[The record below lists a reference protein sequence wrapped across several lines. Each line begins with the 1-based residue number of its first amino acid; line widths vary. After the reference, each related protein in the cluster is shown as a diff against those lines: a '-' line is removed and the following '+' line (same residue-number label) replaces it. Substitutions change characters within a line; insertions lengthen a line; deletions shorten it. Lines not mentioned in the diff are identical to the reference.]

1 MKQKSPRSLNSLPN
15 AKGKYCANKTE
26 QSVTMDDKQSSCY
39 YAQTE
44 YCGRQESFLD
54 YTFLSHREMIYGK
67 KTKDPKKIRDYNFDL
82 EKTLELNLDLL
93 DKMDFKI
100 YNSKQA
106 KEIDILIKKIKTNN
120 ERRIATKQKI
130 KEQKNII
137 VNKKQVL
144 EEMNKKWAENDEI
157 YENKYNEENEILKK
171 KNEYIKILNKRFK
184 DVQTYISIMEVRNK
198 QRKENRP
205 MISKFIKDNI
215 NYHKEKKMLD
225 LDIKKL
231 KEQITEIKKE
241 NQIYK
246 EESLLY
252 RNKSTNREL
261 IRVVEFYRRIIR
273 SLQTK
278 IKILKNAFDNMTK
291 TLNFLN
297 LGDSKLFFILS
308 FYSCQF

>member
-1 MKQKSPRSLNSLPN
+1 MKQSPRSLNSLPN
-15 AKGKYCANKTE
+15 AKGKYYANKTE
-26 QSVTMDDKQSSCY
+26 QSVTMDDKQNSCY

-44 YCGRQESFLD
+44 YCGRPETFLD
-54 YTFLSHREMIYGK
+54 YTFLSHRELIYGK

-82 EKTLELNLDLL
+82 EKTLELNLDIL

-100 YNSKQA
+100 SNPQQA
-106 KEIDILIKKIKTNN
+106 KEIKNLIEKIKANN
-120 ERRIATKQKI
+120 AKRIATKQKI

-144 EEMNKKWAENDEI
+144 EEMKKKFSENDEI
-157 YENKYNEENEILKK
+157 YQNKYNEENDVLKQ

-184 DVQTYISIMEVRNK
+184 DVQTYISIIEVRTHQQNPG
-198 QRKENRP
+198 RP
-205 MISKFIKDNI
+205 SITKFIKDNI
-215 NYHKEKKMLD
+215 NYHKEQKMLD
-225 LDIKKL
+225 VDIQKL
-231 KEQITEIKKE
+231 KEQISEIKKE

-252 RNKSTNREL
+252 RNKNTNLEL

-291 TLNFLN
+291 TLNYLN
-297 LGDSKLFFILS
+297 LGDSKKFLFYFI
-308 FYSCQF
+308 

>member
-1 MKQKSPRSLNSLPN
+1 MKQSPRSLNTLPN
-15 AKGKYCANKTE
+15 AKGKYYTNKTE
-26 QSVTMDDKQSSCY
+26 QSVTMDDKQNSCY

-44 YCGRQESFLD
+44 YCGHPETFLD
-54 YTFLSHREMIYGK
+54 YTFLSHRELIYGK

-82 EKTLELNLDLL
+82 EKTLELNLDIL

-100 YNSKQA
+100 SNPQQA
-106 KEIDILIKKIKTNN
+106 KEIKNLIEKIKANN
-120 ERRIATKQKI
+120 AKRIATKQKI

-144 EEMNKKWAENDEI
+144 EEMKKKFSENDEI
-157 YENKYNEENEILKK
+157 YQNKYNEENDVLKQ

-184 DVQTYISIMEVRNK
+184 DVQTYISIIEVRTHQQNP
-198 QRKENRP
+198 NRP
-205 MISKFIKDNI
+205 SITKFIKDNI
-215 NYHKEKKMLD
+215 NYHKEQKMLD
-225 LDIKKL
+225 VDIQKL
-231 KEQITEIKKE
+231 KEQISEIKKE

-252 RNKSTNREL
+252 RNKNTNREL

-291 TLNFLN
+291 TLNYLN
-297 LGDSKLFFILS
+297 LGDSKKFLFYFI
-308 FYSCQF
+308 

>member
-1 MKQKSPRSLNSLPN
+1 MKQSPRSLNSLPN
-15 AKGKYCANKTE
+15 AKGKYYANKTE
-26 QSVTMDDKQSSCY
+26 QSVTMDDKQNSCY

-44 YCGRQESFLD
+44 YCGRPETFLD
-54 YTFLSHREMIYGK
+54 YTFLSHRELIYGK

-82 EKTLELNLDLL
+82 EKTLELNLDIL
-93 DKMDFKI
+93 DKMDCKI
-100 YNSKQA
+100 SNPQQA
-106 KEIDILIKKIKTNN
+106 KEIKNLIEKIKANN
-120 ERRIATKQKI
+120 AKRIATKQKI

-144 EEMNKKWAENDEI
+144 EEMKKKFSENDEI
-157 YENKYNEENEILKK
+157 YQNKYNEENDVLKQ

-184 DVQTYISIMEVRNK
+184 DVQTYISIIEVRTHQQNP
-198 QRKENRP
+198 NRP
-205 MISKFIKDNI
+205 SITKFIKDNI
-215 NYHKEKKMLD
+215 NYHKEQKMLD
-225 LDIKKL
+225 VDIQKL
-231 KEQITEIKKE
+231 KEQISEIKKE

-252 RNKSTNREL
+252 RNKNTNREL

-291 TLNFLN
+291 TLNYLN
-297 LGDSKLFFILS
+297 LGDSKKYYFTL
-308 FYSCQF
+308 YSC

>member
-1 MKQKSPRSLNSLPN
+1 MKQSPRSLNSLPN
-15 AKGKYCANKTE
+15 AKGKYYANKTE
-26 QSVTMDDKQSSCY
+26 QSVTMDDKQNSCY

-44 YCGRQESFLD
+44 YCGRPETFLD
-54 YTFLSHREMIYGK
+54 YTFLSHRELIYGK

-82 EKTLELNLDLL
+82 EKTLELNLDIL

-100 YNSKQA
+100 SNPQQA
-106 KEIDILIKKIKTNN
+106 KEIKNLIEKIKANN
-120 ERRIATKQKI
+120 AKRIATKQKI

-144 EEMNKKWAENDEI
+144 EEMKKKFSENDEI
-157 YENKYNEENEILKK
+157 YQNKYNEENDVLKQ

-184 DVQTYISIMEVRNK
+184 DVQTYISIIEVRTHQQNP
-198 QRKENRP
+198 NRP
-205 MISKFIKDNI
+205 SITKFIKDNI
-215 NYHKEKKMLD
+215 NYHKEQKMLD
-225 LDIKKL
+225 VDIQKL
-231 KEQITEIKKE
+231 KEQISEIKKE

-252 RNKSTNREL
+252 RNKNTNLEL

-291 TLNFLN
+291 TLNYLN
-297 LGDSKLFFILS
+297 LGDSKKFLFYFI
-308 FYSCQF
+308 

>member
-1 MKQKSPRSLNSLPN
+1 MKQSPRSLNSLPN
-15 AKGKYCANKTE
+15 AKGKYYANKTE
-26 QSVTMDDKQSSCY
+26 QSVTMDDKQNSCY

-44 YCGRQESFLD
+44 YCGRPETFLD
-54 YTFLSHREMIYGK
+54 YTFLSHRELIYGK

-82 EKTLELNLDLL
+82 EKTLELNLDIL

-100 YNSKQA
+100 SNPQQA
-106 KEIDILIKKIKTNN
+106 KEIKNLIEKIKANN
-120 ERRIATKQKI
+120 AKRIATKQKI

-144 EEMNKKWAENDEI
+144 EEMKKKFSENDEI
-157 YENKYNEENEILKK
+157 YQNKYNEENDVLKQ

-184 DVQTYISIMEVRNK
+184 DVQTYISIIEVRTHQQNP
-198 QRKENRP
+198 NRP
-205 MISKFIKDNI
+205 SITKFIKDNI
-215 NYHKEKKMLD
+215 NYHKEQKMLD
-225 LDIKKL
+225 VDIQKL
-231 KEQITEIKKE
+231 KEQISEIKKE

-252 RNKSTNREL
+252 RNKNTNREL

-291 TLNFLN
+291 TLNYLN
-297 LGDSKLFFILS
+297 LGDSKKYYFTL
-308 FYSCQF
+308 YSC

>member
-1 MKQKSPRSLNSLPN
+1 MKQSPRSLNYLPN
-15 AKGKYCANKTE
+15 AKGKYYANKTE
-26 QSVTMDDKQSSCY
+26 QSVTMDDKQNSCY

-44 YCGRQESFLD
+44 YCGRPETFLD
-54 YTFLSHREMIYGK
+54 YTFLSHRELIYGK

-82 EKTLELNLDLL
+82 EKTLELNLDIL

-100 YNSKQA
+100 SNPQQA
-106 KEIDILIKKIKTNN
+106 KEIKNLIEKIKANN
-120 ERRIATKQKI
+120 AKRIATKQKI

-144 EEMNKKWAENDEI
+144 EEMKKKFSENDEI
-157 YENKYNEENEILKK
+157 YQNKYNEENDVLKQ

-184 DVQTYISIMEVRNK
+184 DVQTYISIIEVRTHQQNP
-198 QRKENRP
+198 NRP
-205 MISKFIKDNI
+205 SMTKFIKDNI
-215 NYHKEKKMLD
+215 NYHKEQKMLD
-225 LDIKKL
+225 VDIQKL
-231 KEQITEIKKE
+231 KEQISEIKKE

-252 RNKSTNREL
+252 RNKNTNREL

-291 TLNFLN
+291 TLNYLN
-297 LGDSKLFFILS
+297 LGDSKKFLFYFI
-308 FYSCQF
+308 

>member
-1 MKQKSPRSLNSLPN
+1 MKQSPRSLNSLPN
-15 AKGKYCANKTE
+15 AKGKYYANKTE
-26 QSVTMDDKQSSCY
+26 QSVTMDDKQNSCY
-39 YAQTE
+39 YAKTE
-44 YCGRQESFLD
+44 YCGRPETFLD
-54 YTFLSHREMIYGK
+54 YTFLSHRELIYGK

-82 EKTLELNLDLL
+82 EKTLELNLDIL

-100 YNSKQA
+100 SNPQQA
-106 KEIDILIKKIKTNN
+106 KEIKNLIEKIKANN
-120 ERRIATKQKI
+120 AKRIATKQKI

-144 EEMNKKWAENDEI
+144 EEMKKKFSENDEI
-157 YENKYNEENEILKK
+157 YQNKYNEENDVLKQ

-184 DVQTYISIMEVRNK
+184 DVQTYISIIEVRTHQQNP
-198 QRKENRP
+198 NRP
-205 MISKFIKDNI
+205 SITKFIKDNI
-215 NYHKEKKMLD
+215 NYHKEQKMLD
-225 LDIKKL
+225 VDIQKL
-231 KEQITEIKKE
+231 KEQISEIKKE

-252 RNKSTNREL
+252 RNKNTNREL

-291 TLNFLN
+291 TLNYLN
-297 LGDSKLFFILS
+297 LGDSKKFLFYFI
-308 FYSCQF
+308 

>member
-1 MKQKSPRSLNSLPN
+1 MKQSPRSLNSLPN
-15 AKGKYCANKTE
+15 AKGKYYANKTE
-26 QSVTMDDKQSSCY
+26 QSVTMDDKQNSCY

-44 YCGRQESFLD
+44 YCGRPETFLD
-54 YTFLSHREMIYGK
+54 YTFLSHRELIYGK

-82 EKTLELNLDLL
+82 EKTLELNLDIL

-100 YNSKQA
+100 SNPQQA
-106 KEIDILIKKIKTNN
+106 KEIKNLIEKIKANN
-120 ERRIATKQKI
+120 AKRIATKQKI

-144 EEMNKKWAENDEI
+144 EEMKKKFSENDEI
-157 YENKYNEENEILKK
+157 YQNKYNEENDILKQ

-184 DVQTYISIMEVRNK
+184 DVQTYISIIEVRTHQQNP
-198 QRKENRP
+198 NRLS
-205 MISKFIKDNI
+205 ITKFIKDNI
-215 NYHKEKKMLD
+215 NYHKEQKMLD
-225 LDIKKL
+225 VDIQKL
-231 KEQITEIKKE
+231 KEQISEIKKE

-252 RNKSTNREL
+252 RNKNTNREL

-291 TLNFLN
+291 TLNYLN
-297 LGDSKLFFILS
+297 LGDSKKFLFYFI
-308 FYSCQF
+308 

>member
-1 MKQKSPRSLNSLPN
+1 MKQSPRSLNSLPN
-15 AKGKYCANKTE
+15 AKGKYYANKTE
-26 QSVTMDDKQSSCY
+26 QSVTMDDKQNSCY

-44 YCGRQESFLD
+44 YCGRPETFLD
-54 YTFLSHREMIYGK
+54 YTFLSHRELIYGK

-82 EKTLELNLDLL
+82 EKTLELNLDIL

-100 YNSKQA
+100 SNPQQA
-106 KEIDILIKKIKTNN
+106 KEIKNLIEKIKANN
-120 ERRIATKQKI
+120 AKRIATKQKI

-144 EEMNKKWAENDEI
+144 EEMKKKFSENDEI
-157 YENKYNEENEILKK
+157 YQNKYNEENDVLKQ

-184 DVQTYISIMEVRNK
+184 DVQTYISIIEVRTHQQNP
-198 QRKENRP
+198 NRP
-205 MISKFIKDNI
+205 SITKFIKDNI
-215 NYHKEKKMLD
+215 NYHKEQKMLD
-225 LDIKKL
+225 VDIQKL
-231 KEQITEIKKE
+231 KEQISEIKKE

-252 RNKSTNREL
+252 RNKNTNREL

-291 TLNFLN
+291 TLNYLN
-297 LGDSKLFFILS
+297 LGDSKKFLFYFI
-308 FYSCQF
+308 

>member
-1 MKQKSPRSLNSLPN
+1 MKQSPRSLNSLPN
-15 AKGKYCANKTE
+15 AKGKYYSNKTE
-26 QSVTMDDKQSSCY
+26 QSVTMDDKQNSCY

-44 YCGRQESFLD
+44 YCGRPETFLD
-54 YTFLSHREMIYGK
+54 YTFLSHRELIYGK

-82 EKTLELNLDLL
+82 EKTLELNLDIL

-100 YNSKQA
+100 SNPQQA
-106 KEIDILIKKIKTNN
+106 KEIKNLIEKIKAKKAK
-120 ERRIATKQKI
+120 RMSTKQKI

-144 EEMNKKWAENDEI
+144 EEMKKKFSENDEI
-157 YENKYNEENEILKK
+157 YQNKYNEENDVLKQ

-184 DVQTYISIMEVRNK
+184 DVQTYISIIEVRTHQQNP
-198 QRKENRP
+198 NRP
-205 MISKFIKDNI
+205 SITKFIKDNI
-215 NYHKEKKMLD
+215 NYHKEQKMLD
-225 LDIKKL
+225 VDIQKL
-231 KEQITEIKKE
+231 KEQISEIKKE

-252 RNKSTNREL
+252 RNKNTNREL

-291 TLNFLN
+291 TLNYLN
-297 LGDSKLFFILS
+297 LGDSKKFLFYFI
-308 FYSCQF
+308 

>member
-1 MKQKSPRSLNSLPN
+1 MKQSPRSLNSLPN
-15 AKGKYCANKTE
+15 AKGKYYANKTE
-26 QSVTMDDKQSSCY
+26 QSVTMDDKQNSCY

-44 YCGRQESFLD
+44 YCGRPETFLD
-54 YTFLSHREMIYGK
+54 YTFLSHRELIYGK

-82 EKTLELNLDLL
+82 EKTLELNLDIL

-100 YNSKQA
+100 SNPQQA
-106 KEIDILIKKIKTNN
+106 KEIKNLIEKIKANN
-120 ERRIATKQKI
+120 AKRIATKQKI

-144 EEMNKKWAENDEI
+144 EEMKKKFSENDEI
-157 YENKYNEENEILKK
+157 YQNKYNEENDVLKQ

-184 DVQTYISIMEVRNK
+184 DVQTYISIIEVRTHQQNP
-198 QRKENRP
+198 NRP
-205 MISKFIKDNI
+205 SITKFIKDNI
-215 NYHKEKKMLD
+215 NYHKEQKMLD
-225 LDIKKL
+225 VDIQKL
-231 KEQITEIKKE
+231 KEQISEIKKE

-252 RNKSTNREL
+252 RNKNTNLEL

-291 TLNFLN
+291 TLNYLN
-297 LGDSKLFFILS
+297 LGDSKKYYFTL
-308 FYSCQF
+308 YSC

>member
-1 MKQKSPRSLNSLPN
+1 MKQSPRSLNSLPN
-15 AKGKYCANKTE
+15 AKGKYYANKTE
-26 QSVTMDDKQSSCY
+26 QSVTMDDKQNSCY

-44 YCGRQESFLD
+44 YCGRPETFLD
-54 YTFLSHREMIYGK
+54 YTFLSHRELIYGK

-82 EKTLELNLDLL
+82 EKTLELNLDIL

-100 YNSKQA
+100 SNPQQA
-106 KEIDILIKKIKTNN
+106 KEIKNLIEKIKANN
-120 ERRIATKQKI
+120 AKRIATKQKI

-144 EEMNKKWAENDEI
+144 EEMKKKFSENDEI
-157 YENKYNEENEILKK
+157 YQNKYNEENDVLKQ

-184 DVQTYISIMEVRNK
+184 DVQTYISIIEVRTHQQNP
-198 QRKENRP
+198 NRP
-205 MISKFIKDNI
+205 SITKFIKDNI
-215 NYHKEKKMLD
+215 NYHKEQKMLD
-225 LDIKKL
+225 VDIQKL
-231 KEQITEIKKE
+231 KEQISEIKKD

-252 RNKSTNREL
+252 RNKNTNLEL

-291 TLNFLN
+291 TLNYLN
-297 LGDSKLFFILS
+297 LGDSKKFLFYFI
-308 FYSCQF
+308 

>member
-1 MKQKSPRSLNSLPN
+1 MKQSPRSLNSLPN
-15 AKGKYCANKTE
+15 AKGKYYANKTE
-26 QSVTMDDKQSSCY
+26 QSVTMDDKQNSCY

-44 YCGRQESFLD
+44 YCGRPETFLD
-54 YTFLSHREMIYGK
+54 YTFLSHRELIYGK

-82 EKTLELNLDLL
+82 EKTLELNLDIL

-100 YNSKQA
+100 SNPQQA
-106 KEIDILIKKIKTNN
+106 KEIKNLIEKIKANN
-120 ERRIATKQKI
+120 AKRIATKQKI

-144 EEMNKKWAENDEI
+144 EEMKKKFEENDEI
-157 YENKYNEENEILKK
+157 YQNKYNEENDVLKQ

-184 DVQTYISIMEVRNK
+184 DVQTYISIIEVRTHQQNP
-198 QRKENRP
+198 NRP
-205 MISKFIKDNI
+205 SITKFIKDNI
-215 NYHKEKKMLD
+215 NYHKEQKMLD
-225 LDIKKL
+225 VDIQKL
-231 KEQITEIKKE
+231 KEQISEIKKE

-252 RNKSTNREL
+252 RNKNTNREL

-291 TLNFLN
+291 TLNYLN
-297 LGDSKLFFILS
+297 LGDSKKFLFYFI
-308 FYSCQF
+308 

>member
-1 MKQKSPRSLNSLPN
+1 MKQSPRSLNSLPN
-15 AKGKYCANKTE
+15 AKGKYYSNKTE
-26 QSVTMDDKQSSCY
+26 QSVTMDDKQNSCY

-44 YCGRQESFLD
+44 YCGRPETFLD
-54 YTFLSHREMIYGK
+54 YTFLSHRELIYGK

-82 EKTLELNLDLL
+82 EKTLELNLDIL

-100 YNSKQA
+100 SNPQQA
-106 KEIDILIKKIKTNN
+106 KEIKNLIEKIKANN
-120 ERRIATKQKI
+120 AKRIATKQKI

-144 EEMNKKWAENDEI
+144 EEMKKKFSENDEI
-157 YENKYNEENEILKK
+157 YQNKYNEENDVLKQ

-184 DVQTYISIMEVRNK
+184 DVQTYISIIEVRTHQQNP
-198 QRKENRP
+198 NRP
-205 MISKFIKDNI
+205 SITKFIKDNI
-215 NYHKEKKMLD
+215 NYHKEQKMLD
-225 LDIKKL
+225 VDIQKL
-231 KEQITEIKKE
+231 KEQISEIKKE

-252 RNKSTNREL
+252 RNKNTNREL

-291 TLNFLN
+291 TLNYLN
-297 LGDSKLFFILS
+297 LGDSKKFLFYFI
-308 FYSCQF
+308 

>member
-1 MKQKSPRSLNSLPN
+1 MKQSPRSLNSLPN
-15 AKGKYCANKTE
+15 AKGKYYANKTE
-26 QSVTMDDKQSSCY
+26 QSVTMDDKQNSCY

-44 YCGRQESFLD
+44 YCGRPETFLD
-54 YTFLSHREMIYGK
+54 YTFLSHRELIYGK

-82 EKTLELNLDLL
+82 EKTLELNLDIL

-100 YNSKQA
+100 SNPQQA
-106 KEIDILIKKIKTNN
+106 KEIKNLIEKIKANN
-120 ERRIATKQKI
+120 AKRIATKQKI

-144 EEMNKKWAENDEI
+144 EEMKKKFSENDEI
-157 YENKYNEENEILKK
+157 YQNKYNEENDVLKQ

-184 DVQTYISIMEVRNK
+184 DVQTYISIIEVRTHQQNP
-198 QRKENRP
+198 NRP
-205 MISKFIKDNI
+205 SVTKFIKDNI
-215 NYHKEKKMLD
+215 NYHKEQKMLD
-225 LDIKKL
+225 VDIQKL
-231 KEQITEIKKE
+231 KEQISEIKKE

-252 RNKSTNREL
+252 RNKNTNREL

-297 LGDSKLFFILS
+297 LGDSKSFFIILL
-308 FYSCQF
+308 

>member
-1 MKQKSPRSLNSLPN
+1 
-15 AKGKYCANKTE
+15 
-26 QSVTMDDKQSSCY
+26 
-39 YAQTE
+39 
-44 YCGRQESFLD
+44 
-54 YTFLSHREMIYGK
+54 MIYGK

-82 EKTLELNLDLL
+82 EKTLELNLDIL

-100 YNSKQA
+100 SNPQQA
-106 KEIDILIKKIKTNN
+106 KEIKNLIEKIKANN
-120 ERRIATKQKI
+120 AKRIATKQKI

-144 EEMNKKWAENDEI
+144 EEMKKKFSENDEI
-157 YENKYNEENEILKK
+157 YQNKYNEENDVLKQ

-184 DVQTYISIMEVRNK
+184 DVQTYISIIEVRTHQQNP
-198 QRKENRP
+198 NRP
-205 MISKFIKDNI
+205 SITKFIKDNI
-215 NYHKEKKMLD
+215 NYHKEQKMLD
-225 LDIKKL
+225 VDIQKL
-231 KEQITEIKKE
+231 KEQISEIKKE

-252 RNKSTNREL
+252 RNKNTNLEL

-291 TLNFLN
+291 TLNYLN
-297 LGDSKLFFILS
+297 LGDSKKFLFYFI
-308 FYSCQF
+308 

>member
-1 MKQKSPRSLNSLPN
+1 MKQSPRSLNSLPN
-15 AKGKYCANKTE
+15 AKGKYYANKTE
-26 QSVTMDDKQSSCY
+26 QSVTMDDKQNSCY

-44 YCGRQESFLD
+44 YCGRPETFLD
-54 YTFLSHREMIYGK
+54 YTFLSHRELIYGK

-82 EKTLELNLDLL
+82 EKTLELNLDIL

-100 YNSKQA
+100 SNPQQA
-106 KEIDILIKKIKTNN
+106 KEIKNLIEKIKANN
-120 ERRIATKQKI
+120 AKRIATKQKI

-144 EEMNKKWAENDEI
+144 EEMKKKFSENDEI
-157 YENKYNEENEILKK
+157 YQNKYNEENDVLKQ

-184 DVQTYISIMEVRNK
+184 DVQTYISIIEVGTHQQNP
-198 QRKENRP
+198 NRP
-205 MISKFIKDNI
+205 SITKFIKDNI
-215 NYHKEKKMLD
+215 NYHKEQKMLD
-225 LDIKKL
+225 VDIQKL
-231 KEQITEIKKE
+231 KEQISEIKKE

-252 RNKSTNREL
+252 RNKNTNREL

-291 TLNFLN
+291 TLNYLN
-297 LGDSKLFFILS
+297 LGDSKKFLFYFI
-308 FYSCQF
+308 

>member
-1 MKQKSPRSLNSLPN
+1 MKQSPRSLNSLPN
-15 AKGKYCANKTE
+15 AKGKYYANKTE
-26 QSVTMDDKQSSCY
+26 QSVTMDDKQNSCY

-44 YCGRQESFLD
+44 YCGRPETFLD
-54 YTFLSHREMIYGK
+54 YTFLSHRELIYGK

-82 EKTLELNLDLL
+82 EKTLELNLDIL

-100 YNSKQA
+100 SNPQQA
-106 KEIDILIKKIKTNN
+106 KEIKNLIEKIKANN
-120 ERRIATKQKI
+120 AKRIATKQKI
-130 KEQKNII
+130 KKQKNII

-144 EEMNKKWAENDEI
+144 EEMKKKFSENDEI
-157 YENKYNEENEILKK
+157 YQNKYNEENDVLKQ

-184 DVQTYISIMEVRNK
+184 DVQTYISIIEVRTHQQNP
-198 QRKENRP
+198 NRP
-205 MISKFIKDNI
+205 SITKFIKDNI
-215 NYHKEKKMLD
+215 NYHKEQKMLD
-225 LDIKKL
+225 VDIQKL
-231 KEQITEIKKE
+231 KEQISEIKKE

-252 RNKSTNREL
+252 RNKNTNREL

-291 TLNFLN
+291 TLNYLN
-297 LGDSKLFFILS
+297 LGDSKKFLFYFI
-308 FYSCQF
+308 

>member
-1 MKQKSPRSLNSLPN
+1 MKQSPRSLNSLPN
-15 AKGKYCANKTE
+15 AKGKYYANKTE
-26 QSVTMDDKQSSCY
+26 QSVTMDDKQNSCY

-44 YCGRQESFLD
+44 YCGRPETFLD
-54 YTFLSHREMIYGK
+54 YTFLSHRELIYGK

-82 EKTLELNLDLL
+82 EKTLELNLDIL

-100 YNSKQA
+100 SNPQQA
-106 KEIDILIKKIKTNN
+106 KEIKNLIEKIKANN
-120 ERRIATKQKI
+120 AKRIATKQKI

-144 EEMNKKWAENDEI
+144 EEMKKKFSENDEI
-157 YENKYNEENEILKK
+157 YQNKYNEENDVLKQ

-184 DVQTYISIMEVRNK
+184 DVQTYISIIEVRTHQQNP
-198 QRKENRP
+198 NRP
-205 MISKFIKDNI
+205 SVTKFIKDNI
-215 NYHKEKKMLD
+215 NYHKEQKMLD
-225 LDIKKL
+225 VDIQKL
-231 KEQITEIKKE
+231 KEQISEIKKE

-252 RNKSTNREL
+252 RNKNTNLEL

-291 TLNFLN
+291 TLNYLN
-297 LGDSKLFFILS
+297 LGDSKKYYFTL
-308 FYSCQF
+308 YSC

>member
-15 AKGKYCANKTE
+15 AKGKYYANKTE
-26 QSVTMDDKQSSCY
+26 QSVTMDDKQNSCY

-44 YCGRQESFLD
+44 YCGRQENYLD

-82 EKTLELNLDLL
+82 EKTLEINLDLL
-93 DKMDFKI
+93 DKMEFKI
-100 YNSKQA
+100 NNPEQT
-106 KEIDILIKKIKTNN
+106 KEIKSLIQQIKANN
-120 ERRIATKQKI
+120 EKRITTKQKI
-130 KEQKNII
+130 KEQKNMI

-144 EEMNKKWAENDEI
+144 EEMKKKFAENDEI
-157 YENKYNEENEILKK
+157 YQNKYNEENDILKQK
-171 KNEYIKILNKRFK
+171 TEYIKILNKRFK
-184 DVQTYISIMEVRNK
+184 DVQTYISIMEVRNH
-198 QRKENRP
+198 QQKENRP
-205 MISKFIKDNI
+205 TISKFIKDNI
-215 NYHKEKKMLD
+215 NYHKEQKMLD

-252 RNKSTNREL
+252 RNKNTNREL

-273 SLQTK
+273 TLQTK

-297 LGDSKLFFILS
+297 LGDSKKNIILFFL
-308 FYSCQF
+308 

>member
-1 MKQKSPRSLNSLPN
+1 MKQSPRSLNSLPN
-15 AKGKYCANKTE
+15 AKGKYYANKTE
-26 QSVTMDDKQSSCY
+26 QSVTMDDKQNSCY

-44 YCGRQESFLD
+44 YCGRPETFLD
-54 YTFLSHREMIYGK
+54 YTFLSHRELIYGK

-82 EKTLELNLDLL
+82 EKTLELNLDIL

-100 YNSKQA
+100 SNPQQA
-106 KEIDILIKKIKTNN
+106 KEIKNLIEKIKANN
-120 ERRIATKQKI
+120 AKRIATKQKI

-144 EEMNKKWAENDEI
+144 EEMKKKFSENDEI
-157 YENKYNEENEILKK
+157 YQNKYNEENDVLKQ

-184 DVQTYISIMEVRNK
+184 DVQTYISIIEVRTHQQNP
-198 QRKENRP
+198 NRP
-205 MISKFIKDNI
+205 SMTKFIKDNI
-215 NYHKEKKMLD
+215 NYHKEQKMLD
-225 LDIKKL
+225 VDIQKL
-231 KEQITEIKKE
+231 KEQISEIKKE

-252 RNKSTNREL
+252 RNKNTNREL

-291 TLNFLN
+291 TLNYLN
-297 LGDSKLFFILS
+297 LGDSKKFLFYFI
-308 FYSCQF
+308 

>member
-1 MKQKSPRSLNSLPN
+1 MKQSPRSLNSLPN
-15 AKGKYCANKTE
+15 AKGKYYANKTE
-26 QSVTMDDKQSSCY
+26 QSVTMDDKQNSCY

-44 YCGRQESFLD
+44 YCGRPETFLD
-54 YTFLSHREMIYGK
+54 YTFLSHRELIYGK

-82 EKTLELNLDLL
+82 EKTLELNLDIL

-100 YNSKQA
+100 SNPQQA
-106 KEIDILIKKIKTNN
+106 KEIKNLIEKIKANN
-120 ERRIATKQKI
+120 AKRIATKQKI

-144 EEMNKKWAENDEI
+144 EEMKKKFSENDEI
-157 YENKYNEENEILKK
+157 YQNKYNEENDVLKQ

-184 DVQTYISIMEVRNK
+184 DVQTYISIIEVRTHQQNP
-198 QRKENRP
+198 NRP
-205 MISKFIKDNI
+205 SITKFIKDNI
-215 NYHKEKKMLD
+215 NYHKEQKMLD
-225 LDIKKL
+225 VDIQKR
-231 KEQITEIKKE
+231 KEQISEIKKE

-252 RNKSTNREL
+252 RNKNTNREL

-291 TLNFLN
+291 TLNYLN
-297 LGDSKLFFILS
+297 LGDSKKFLFYFI
-308 FYSCQF
+308 

>member
-1 MKQKSPRSLNSLPN
+1 MKQSPRSLNSLPN
-15 AKGKYCANKTE
+15 AKGKYYANKTE
-26 QSVTMDDKQSSCY
+26 QSVTMDDKQNSCY

-44 YCGRQESFLD
+44 YCGRPETFLD
-54 YTFLSHREMIYGK
+54 YTFLSHRELIYGK

-82 EKTLELNLDLL
+82 EKTLELNLDIL

-100 YNSKQA
+100 SNPQQA
-106 KEIDILIKKIKTNN
+106 KEIKNLIEKIKANN
-120 ERRIATKQKI
+120 AKRIATKQKI

-144 EEMNKKWAENDEI
+144 EEMKKKFSENDEI
-157 YENKYNEENEILKK
+157 YQNKYNEENDVLKQ

-184 DVQTYISIMEVRNK
+184 DVQTYISIIEVRTHQQNP
-198 QRKENRP
+198 NRP
-205 MISKFIKDNI
+205 SVTKFIKDNI
-215 NYHKEKKMLD
+215 NYHKEQKMLD
-225 LDIKKL
+225 VDIQKL
-231 KEQITEIKKE
+231 KEQISEIKKE

-252 RNKSTNREL
+252 RNKNTNREL
-261 IRVVEFYRRIIR
+261 IRVVEFYRLIIR

-291 TLNFLN
+291 TLNYLN
-297 LGDSKLFFILS
+297 LGDSKKYYFTL
-308 FYSCQF
+308 YSC

>member
-1 MKQKSPRSLNSLPN
+1 MKQSPRSLNSLPN
-15 AKGKYCANKTE
+15 AKGKYYANKTE
-26 QSVTMDDKQSSCY
+26 QSVTMDDKQNSCY

-44 YCGRQESFLD
+44 YCGRPETFLD
-54 YTFLSHREMIYGK
+54 YTFLSHRELIYGK

-82 EKTLELNLDLL
+82 EKTLELNLDIL

-100 YNSKQA
+100 SNPQQA
-106 KEIDILIKKIKTNN
+106 KEIKNLIEKIKANN
-120 ERRIATKQKI
+120 AKRIATKQKL

-144 EEMNKKWAENDEI
+144 EEMKKKFSENDEI
-157 YENKYNEENEILKK
+157 YQNKYNEENDVLKQ

-184 DVQTYISIMEVRNK
+184 DVQTYISIIEVRTHQQNP
-198 QRKENRP
+198 NRP
-205 MISKFIKDNI
+205 SITKFIKDNI
-215 NYHKEKKMLD
+215 NYHKEQKMLD
-225 LDIKKL
+225 VDIQKL
-231 KEQITEIKKE
+231 KEQISEIKKE

-252 RNKSTNREL
+252 RNKNTNREL

-291 TLNFLN
+291 TLNYLN
-297 LGDSKLFFILS
+297 LGDSKKFLFYFI
-308 FYSCQF
+308 

>member
-1 MKQKSPRSLNSLPN
+1 MKQSPRSLNSLPN
-15 AKGKYCANKTE
+15 AKGKYYANKTE
-26 QSVTMDDKQSSCY
+26 QSVTMDDKQNSCY

-44 YCGRQESFLD
+44 YCGRPETFLD
-54 YTFLSHREMIYGK
+54 YTFLSHRELIYGK

-82 EKTLELNLDLL
+82 EKTLELNLDIL

-100 YNSKQA
+100 SNPQQA
-106 KEIDILIKKIKTNN
+106 KEIKNLIEKIKANN
-120 ERRIATKQKI
+120 AKRIATKQKI

-144 EEMNKKWAENDEI
+144 EEMKKKFSENDEI
-157 YENKYNEENEILKK
+157 YQNKYNEENDILKQ

-184 DVQTYISIMEVRNK
+184 DVQTYISIIEVRTHQQNP
-198 QRKENRP
+198 NRP
-205 MISKFIKDNI
+205 SITKFIKDNI
-215 NYHKEKKMLD
+215 NYHKEQKMLD
-225 LDIKKL
+225 VDIQKL
-231 KEQITEIKKE
+231 KEQISEIKKE

-252 RNKSTNREL
+252 RNKNTNREL

-291 TLNFLN
+291 TLNYLN
-297 LGDSKLFFILS
+297 LGDSKKFLFYFI
-308 FYSCQF
+308 

>member
-1 MKQKSPRSLNSLPN
+1 MKQSPRSLNSLPN
-15 AKGKYCANKTE
+15 AKGKYYANKTE
-26 QSVTMDDKQSSCY
+26 QSVTMDDKQNSCY

-44 YCGRQESFLD
+44 YCGRPETFLD
-54 YTFLSHREMIYGK
+54 YTFLSHRELIYGK

-82 EKTLELNLDLL
+82 EKTLELNLDIL

-100 YNSKQA
+100 SNPQQA
-106 KEIDILIKKIKTNN
+106 KEIKNLIEKIKANN
-120 ERRIATKQKI
+120 AKRIATKQKI

-144 EEMNKKWAENDEI
+144 EEMKKKFSENDEI
-157 YENKYNEENEILKK
+157 YQNKYNEENDVLKQ

-184 DVQTYISIMEVRNK
+184 DVQTYISIIEVRTHQQNP
-198 QRKENRP
+198 NRP
-205 MISKFIKDNI
+205 SVTKFIKDNI
-215 NYHKEKKMLD
+215 NYHKEQKMLD
-225 LDIKKL
+225 VDIQKL
-231 KEQITEIKKE
+231 KEQISEIKKE

-252 RNKSTNREL
+252 RNKNTNREL

-291 TLNFLN
+291 TLNYLN
-297 LGDSKLFFILS
+297 LGDSKKFLFYFI
-308 FYSCQF
+308 

>member
-1 MKQKSPRSLNSLPN
+1 MKQSPRSLNSLPN
-15 AKGKYCANKTE
+15 AKGKYYANKTE
-26 QSVTMDDKQSSCY
+26 QSVTMDDKQNSCY

-44 YCGRQESFLD
+44 YCGRPETFLD
-54 YTFLSHREMIYGK
+54 YTFLSHRELIYGK

-82 EKTLELNLDLL
+82 EKTLELNLDIL

-100 YNSKQA
+100 SNPQQA
-106 KEIDILIKKIKTNN
+106 KEIKNLIEKIKTNN
-120 ERRIATKQKI
+120 TKQITTKQKI

-144 EEMNKKWAENDEI
+144 EEMKKKFSENDEI
-157 YENKYNEENEILKK
+157 YQNKYNEENDVLKQ

-184 DVQTYISIMEVRNK
+184 DVQTYISIIEVRTHQQNPG
-198 QRKENRP
+198 RP
-205 MISKFIKDNI
+205 SITKFIKDNI
-215 NYHKEKKMLD
+215 NYHKEQKMLD
-225 LDIKKL
+225 VDIQKL
-231 KEQITEIKKE
+231 KEQISEIKKE

-252 RNKSTNREL
+252 RNKNTNREL

-291 TLNFLN
+291 TLNYLN
-297 LGDSKLFFILS
+297 LGDSKKFLFYFI
-308 FYSCQF
+308 

>member
-1 MKQKSPRSLNSLPN
+1 MKQSPRSLNSLPN
-15 AKGKYCANKTE
+15 AKGKYYANKTE
-26 QSVTMDDKQSSCY
+26 QSVTMDDKQNSCY

-44 YCGRQESFLD
+44 YCGRPETFLD
-54 YTFLSHREMIYGK
+54 YTFLSHRELIYGK

-82 EKTLELNLDLL
+82 EKTLELNLDIL

-100 YNSKQA
+100 SNPQQA
-106 KEIDILIKKIKTNN
+106 KEIKNLIEKIKANN
-120 ERRIATKQKI
+120 AKRIATKQKI

-144 EEMNKKWAENDEI
+144 EEMKKKFSENDEI
-157 YENKYNEENEILKK
+157 YQNKYNEENDILKQ

-184 DVQTYISIMEVRNK
+184 DVQTYISIIEVRTHQQNP
-198 QRKENRP
+198 NRP
-205 MISKFIKDNI
+205 SITKFIKDNI
-215 NYHKEKKMLD
+215 NYHKEQKMLD
-225 LDIKKL
+225 VDIQKL
-231 KEQITEIKKE
+231 KEQISEIKKE
-241 NQIYK
+241 NQLYK

-252 RNKSTNREL
+252 RNKNTNREL

-291 TLNFLN
+291 TLNYLN
-297 LGDSKLFFILS
+297 LGDSKKFLFYFI
-308 FYSCQF
+308 

>member
-1 MKQKSPRSLNSLPN
+1 MKQSPRSLNSLPN
-15 AKGKYCANKTE
+15 AKGKYYANKTE
-26 QSVTMDDKQSSCY
+26 QSVTMDDKQNSCY

-44 YCGRQESFLD
+44 YCGRPETFLD
-54 YTFLSHREMIYGK
+54 YTFLSHRELIYGK

-82 EKTLELNLDLL
+82 EKTLELNLDIL

-100 YNSKQA
+100 SNPQKA
-106 KEIDILIKKIKTNN
+106 KEIKNLIEKIKANN
-120 ERRIATKQKI
+120 AKRIATKQKI

-144 EEMNKKWAENDEI
+144 EEMKKKFSENDEI
-157 YENKYNEENEILKK
+157 YQNKYNEENDVLKQ

-184 DVQTYISIMEVRNK
+184 DVQTYISIIEVRTHQQNP
-198 QRKENRP
+198 NRP
-205 MISKFIKDNI
+205 SITKFIKDNI
-215 NYHKEKKMLD
+215 NYHKEQKMLD
-225 LDIKKL
+225 VDIQKL
-231 KEQITEIKKE
+231 KEQISEIKKE

-252 RNKSTNREL
+252 RNKNTNREL

-291 TLNFLN
+291 TLNYLN
-297 LGDSKLFFILS
+297 LGDSKKYYFTL
-308 FYSCQF
+308 YSC

>member
-1 MKQKSPRSLNSLPN
+1 MKQSPRSLNSLPN
-15 AKGKYCANKTE
+15 AKGKYYANKTE
-26 QSVTMDDKQSSCY
+26 QSVTMDDKQNSCY

-44 YCGRQESFLD
+44 YCGRPETFLD
-54 YTFLSHREMIYGK
+54 YTFLSHRELIYGK

-82 EKTLELNLDLL
+82 EKTLELNLDIL

-100 YNSKQA
+100 SNPQQA
-106 KEIDILIKKIKTNN
+106 KEIKNLIEKIKANN
-120 ERRIATKQKI
+120 AKRIATKQKI

-144 EEMNKKWAENDEI
+144 EEMKKKFSENDEI
-157 YENKYNEENEILKK
+157 YQNKYNEENDVLKQ
-171 KNEYIKILNKRFK
+171 KNP
-184 DVQTYISIMEVRNK
+184 
-198 QRKENRP
+198 NRP
-205 MISKFIKDNI
+205 SITKFIKDNI
-215 NYHKEKKMLD
+215 NYHKEQKMLD
-225 LDIKKL
+225 VDIQKL
-231 KEQITEIKKE
+231 KEQISEIKKE

-252 RNKSTNREL
+252 RNKNTNREL

-291 TLNFLN
+291 TLNYLN
-297 LGDSKLFFILS
+297 LGDSKKFLFYFI
-308 FYSCQF
+308 

>member
-1 MKQKSPRSLNSLPN
+1 MKQSPRSLNSLPN
-15 AKGKYCANKTE
+15 AKGKYYANKTE
-26 QSVTMDDKQSSCY
+26 QSVTMDDKQNSCY

-44 YCGRQESFLD
+44 YCGRPETFLD
-54 YTFLSHREMIYGK
+54 YTFLSHRELIYGK
-67 KTKDPKKIRDYNFDL
+67 KTKDTKKIRDYNFDL
-82 EKTLELNLDLL
+82 EKTLELNLDIL

-100 YNSKQA
+100 SNPQQA
-106 KEIDILIKKIKTNN
+106 KEIKNLIEKIKANN
-120 ERRIATKQKI
+120 AKRIATKQKI

-144 EEMNKKWAENDEI
+144 EEMKKKFSENDEI
-157 YENKYNEENEILKK
+157 YQNKYNEENDVLKQ

-184 DVQTYISIMEVRNK
+184 DVQTYISIIEVRTHQQNP
-198 QRKENRP
+198 NRP
-205 MISKFIKDNI
+205 SITKFIKDNI
-215 NYHKEKKMLD
+215 NYHKEQKMLD
-225 LDIKKL
+225 VDIQKL
-231 KEQITEIKKE
+231 KEQISEIKKE

-252 RNKSTNREL
+252 RNKNTNREL

-291 TLNFLN
+291 TLNYLN
-297 LGDSKLFFILS
+297 LGDSKKFLFYFI
-308 FYSCQF
+308 

>member
-15 AKGKYCANKTE
+15 AKGKYYANKTE
-26 QSVTMDDKQSSCY
+26 QSVTMDDKQNSCY

-44 YCGRQESFLD
+44 YCGRQENYLD

-82 EKTLELNLDLL
+82 EKTLEINLDLL
-93 DKMDFKI
+93 DKMEFKI
-100 YNSKQA
+100 NNPEQT
-106 KEIDILIKKIKTNN
+106 KEIKSLIQQIKANN
-120 ERRIATKQKI
+120 EKRITTKQKI
-130 KEQKNII
+130 KEQKNMI

-144 EEMNKKWAENDEI
+144 EEMKKKFAENDEI
-157 YENKYNEENEILKK
+157 YQNKYNEENDILKQ

-184 DVQTYISIMEVRNK
+184 DVQTYISIMEVRNH
-198 QRKENRP
+198 QQKENRP
-205 MISKFIKDNI
+205 TISKFIKDNI
-215 NYHKEKKMLD
+215 NYHKEQKMLD

-252 RNKSTNREL
+252 RNKNTNREL

-273 SLQTK
+273 TLQTK

-297 LGDSKLFFILS
+297 LGDSKKNIILFFL
-308 FYSCQF
+308 

>member
-1 MKQKSPRSLNSLPN
+1 MKQSPRSLNSLPN
-15 AKGKYCANKTE
+15 AKGKYYANKTE
-26 QSVTMDDKQSSCY
+26 QSVTMDEKQNSCY

-44 YCGRQESFLD
+44 YCGRPETFLD
-54 YTFLSHREMIYGK
+54 YTFLSHRELIYGK

-82 EKTLELNLDLL
+82 EKTLELNLDIL

-100 YNSKQA
+100 SNPQQA
-106 KEIDILIKKIKTNN
+106 KEIKNLIEKIKANN
-120 ERRIATKQKI
+120 AKRIATKQKI

-144 EEMNKKWAENDEI
+144 EEMKKKFSENDEI
-157 YENKYNEENEILKK
+157 YQNKYNEENDVLKQ

-184 DVQTYISIMEVRNK
+184 DVQTYISIIEVRTHQQNP
-198 QRKENRP
+198 NRP
-205 MISKFIKDNI
+205 SITKFIKDNI
-215 NYHKEKKMLD
+215 NYHKEQKMLD
-225 LDIKKL
+225 VDIQKL
-231 KEQITEIKKE
+231 KEQISEIKKE

-252 RNKSTNREL
+252 RNKNTNLEL

-291 TLNFLN
+291 TLNYLN
-297 LGDSKLFFILS
+297 LGDSKKYYFTL
-308 FYSCQF
+308 YSC